1 MKSPCCFLIG
11 HRETS
16 DALYPVLYDAVV
28 RHICLYHVGEFVV
41 GQYGGFDR
49 LAARVLRDAKS
60 SFPGVRLTLLLA
72 YHPAERGAALPPG
85 FDGTLYPPGMET
97 VPRRAAIVRANE
109 YMATHADCVIA
120 GVWHPA
126 SNAAR
131 AVECARRHHVP
142 VALVQEPA
150 QG

>member
-11 HRETS
+11 HRETP
-16 DALYPVLYDAVV
+16 DTLYPVLYDAVV

-72 YHPAERGAALPPG
+72 YHPAERGAA
-85 FDGTLYPPGMET
+85 
-97 VPRRAAIVRANE
+97 
-109 YMATHADCVIA
+109 
-120 GVWHPA
+120 
-126 SNAAR
+126 AR
-131 AVECARRHHVP
+131 V
-142 VALVQEPA
+142 
-150 QG
+150 

>member
-1 MKSPCCFLIG
+1 
-11 HRETS
+11 
-16 DALYPVLYDAVV
+16 
-28 RHICLYHVGEFVV
+28 
-41 GQYGGFDR
+41 
-49 LAARVLRDAKS
+49 
-60 SFPGVRLTLLLA
+60 
-72 YHPAERGAALPPG
+72 
-85 FDGTLYPPGMET
+85 MET

-109 YMATHADCVIA
+109 YMATHADRVIA

-142 VALVQEPA
+142 VALVREPA